1 MKYDLGINIK
11 ALVFGAAIAA
21 AFIIFGYQYN
31 DWLYPFS
38 AIGLI
43 YAGYGQK
50 DLKMGTLMGLLASTP
65 IVVLTLQGYMG
76 SFDGFFLTETGI
88 LTVTLVILIVG
99 AVVGF
104 VGAWTKRSRVKALE
118 EYEKQQKIG
127 KNKTKKKKAAKVQ
140 PKEEK
145 TFVDKIFKK

>member
-1 MKYDLGINIK
+1 MKYDFGINIK

-21 AFIIFGYQYN
+21 AFILFGYQYW
-31 DWLYPFS
+31 DWFYPFS

-43 YAGYGQK
+43 YAGYGQ
-50 DLKMGTLMGLLASTP
+50 DNLKAGTLMGLLASTP

-76 SFDGFFLTETGI
+76 QFDGFFLTETGI
-88 LTVTLVILIVG
+88 ITVTLIILIVG

-118 EYEKQQKIG
+118 QYEKQQKIG
-127 KNKTKKKKAAKVQ
+127 KNKKKGKK
-140 PKEEK
+140 
-145 TFVDKIFKK
+145 

>member
-21 AFIIFGYQYN
+21 AFILFGYQYN

-43 YAGYGQK
+43 YAGYGQS
-50 DLKMGTLMGLLASTP
+50 DLKIGTLMGLLASTP
-65 IVVLTLQGYMG
+65 IVVLTMQGYMG
-76 SFDGFFLTETGI
+76 SFDGFFVTETGI
-88 LTVTLVILIVG
+88 IAVTLIILIVG

-118 EYEKQQKIG
+118 QYEKQQKIG
-127 KNKTKKKKAAKVQ
+127 KNKNKKKKAKVQ